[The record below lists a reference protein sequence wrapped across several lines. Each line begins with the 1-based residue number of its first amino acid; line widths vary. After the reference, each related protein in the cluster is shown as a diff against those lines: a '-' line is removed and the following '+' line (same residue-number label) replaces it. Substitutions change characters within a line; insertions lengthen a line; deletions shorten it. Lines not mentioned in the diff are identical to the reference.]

1 MQFRISCNT
10 HTATRW
16 WAEMVLNMHHNWSKS
31 FWPFQYL
38 WRAPLPKWQQA
49 WGIAVRPPSTCTCSP
64 PQSHRPLKWHNSNRQ
79 CRWWKQSSKM
89 RISERKQHQSS
100 LRECRNLRL
109 LEHHEGKKQ
118 ELRKRWP
125 WRRDQ
130 ATWRA
135 RWLWINLLR
144 SVQKME

>member
-1 MQFRISCNT
+1 MRFHISCNT

-38 WRAPLPKWQQA
+38 WRAALPKWQQP
-49 WGIAVRPPSTCTCSP
+49 WGIAGRPPSTCTCSP
-64 PQSHRPLKWHNSNRQ
+64 PQSQRPLKWHDLNRQ
-79 CRWWKQSSKM
+79 FRWWKQSSNKM
-89 RISERKQHQSS
+89 RISERKQDGAWESAETYGFWS
-100 LRECRNLRL
+100 TTKAKSTRT
-109 LEHHEGKKQ
+109 
-118 ELRKRWP
+118 P

-135 RWLWINLLR
+135 RWLWIDLLR